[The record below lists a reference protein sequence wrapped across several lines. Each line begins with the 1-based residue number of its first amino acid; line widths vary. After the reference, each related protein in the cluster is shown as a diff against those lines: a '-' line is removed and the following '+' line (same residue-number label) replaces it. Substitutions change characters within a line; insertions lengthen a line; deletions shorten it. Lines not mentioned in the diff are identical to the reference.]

1 MSPDDTEPLSEQS
14 PVEGTPEPPRSLLSR
29 LSPRPHVLE
38 LLSAADVGV
47 DGERD
52 WDLHVHDDRFYGRVL
67 RTGSLGLGESY
78 MDGWWDCRRLDE
90 AVHRMLRGGLQRRV
104 TGGGRAGAA
113 VRASLVNLQ
122 SVSRAFQVGQRHYDI
137 GMDLF
142 QRMLDRRMIYSCAY
156 WRDADDLDAAQE
168 AKLDLICRKLRL
180 QRGMRVLDI
189 GCGWGGTLQYA
200 AERYGVEGVGV
211 TVSRDQAEDARRR
224 CEHLPVEIRLQDY
237 RELNE
242 RFDRVLSVGMFE
254 HVGVRNYRL
263 FMGVVRRCLGPDGLF
278 LLHTI
283 GSNRSDL
290 AGDVWMDRY
299 IFPNAK
305 LPSAKQIAEAT
316 ESLFVLEDW
325 HNIGANYDPTL
336 MAWHANLEPRWD
348 EIPNYDERFR
358 RMWRYYLL
366 ACAGSFRARRNQVWQ
381 IVLSP
386 GGVTGG
392 YHPER

>member
-1 MSPDDTEPLSEQS
+1 MSPDDTRSASEQ
-14 PVEGTPEPPRSLLSR
+14 PPAEGAADPPKPALSL
-29 LSPRPHVLE
+29 LSPRPYVLR

-52 WDLHVHDDRFYGRVL
+52 WDLQVHDDRFYGRVL

-78 MDGWWDCRRLDE
+78 MDGWWDCRRIDE
-90 AVHRMLRGGLQRRV
+90 MAYRILRGGLQGRV
-104 TGGGRAGAA
+104 MGWAKLGAA

-137 GMDLF
+137 GDDLF
-142 QRMLDRRMIYSCAY
+142 RRMLDQRMIYSCAY
-156 WRDADDLDAAQE
+156 WKDADDLDAAQE

-180 QRGMRVLDI
+180 EPGMKVLDI
-189 GCGWGGTLQYA
+189 GCGWGGTLRYA
-200 AERYGVEGVGV
+200 AERYGVEGVGI
-211 TVSRDQAEDARRR
+211 TVSRDQAEQARRS
-224 CEHLPVEIRLQDY
+224 CGHLPVEIRLQDY
-237 RELNE
+237 RELDE
-242 RFDRVLSVGMFE
+242 PFDRVLSVGMFE

-263 FMGVVRRCLGPDGLF
+263 FMEVVRRCLGRDGLF

-290 AGDVWMDRY
+290 AGDVWIDRY

-305 LPSAKQIAEAT
+305 LPSARQITGAAER
-316 ESLFVLEDW
+316 LFVLEDL
-325 HNIGANYDPTL
+325 HSIGANYDPTL
-336 MAWHANLEPRWD
+336 MAWNANLEPRWD

-366 ACAGSFRARRNQVWQ
+366 ACAGSFRARANQVWQ
-381 IVLSP
+381 LVLSP
-386 GGVTGG
+386 EGVTGG
-392 YHPER
+392 YRPER